1 MIEDIMNKDF
11 WKATLIRAIKTICQT
26 AVATIGTTA
35 MIEDVNWALVL
46 SASALAGILSIL
58 TSISAGLP
66 EVKYQQSLE
75 QLAELREE
83 PLTDEEDEDEE
94 EGDEDGVAD
103 D

>member
-11 WKATLIRAIKTICQT
+11 WKATLIRAIKTVCQT

-75 QLAELREE
+75 QLADLREE
-83 PLTDEEDEDEE
+83 PIVDEE
-94 EGDEDGVAD
+94 EDKDDGTVD

>member
-11 WKATLIRAIKTICQT
+11 WRATLIRAIKTICQT

-75 QLAELREE
+75 QLAELRTE
-83 PLTDEEDEDEE
+83 PLADEDEE

>member
-11 WKATLIRAIKTICQT
+11 WRATLIRAIKTICQT

-35 MIEDVNWALVL
+35 LIEDVNWALVL

-83 PLTDEEDEDEE
+83 PIVDEEEDED
-94 EGDEDGVAD
+94 DGTVD

>member
-1 MIEDIMNKDF
+1 MIEDITNKDF
-11 WKATLIRAIKTICQT
+11 WRATLIRAIKTICQT

-35 MIEDVNWALVL
+35 LIEDVNWALVL

-66 EVKYQQSLE
+66 EIKYQQSLE

>member
-26 AVATIGTTA
+26 AVATIGTTT
-35 MIEDVNWALVL
+35 MIGDVNWALVL